1 MFHSQAFKQA
11 QIYAYNAPQ
20 HVWRPGSA
28 SPLAAIRWPT
38 SKRIWLRGEIE
49 DGSGGEGSGGEEKG
63 EEGTRGRNFPPFWG
77 QVYAHV
83 ETWHCP
89 PSVHLRHLNA
99 EERKDV

>member
-77 QVYAHV
+77 QVYALGHDSQ
-83 ETWHCP
+83 TIKHYTTP
-89 PSVHLRHLNA
+89 HIA
-99 EERKDV
+99 DVLALH